1 MPTINPTTPAVP
13 AGASQAAKD
22 KAKFGE
28 DFNSFLTLLTTQL
41 KYQDPTSPMDSTQF
55 TQQLVQFTSVEQQ
68 VKQNVNLEAMLAAQQ
83 TMQVASAANY
93 IGKTVEAGGTSVV
106 LRDGQAPIEYS
117 LDRLAREVSIVIKD
131 SAGTEVRKLVGNTG
145 SGSQRI
151 TWDGRTNGGTR
162 VPDGTYSFTV
172 TANDT
177 NGQKMTPQT
186 GVTAKIDAFEVAG
199 SSIILRA
206 ADRRIPITDVNVVR

>member
-1 MPTINPTTPAVP
+1 MPTISPTTTPVP
-13 AGASQAAKD
+13 SGASQATKD

-93 IGKTVEAGGTSVV
+93 IGKTVEAGGTSIV

-131 SAGTEVRKLVGNTG
+131 SEGTEVRKLVGNTG

-151 TWDGRTNGGTR
+151 VWDGRTNGGTR
-162 VPDGTYSFTV
+162 VPDGTYSFSV

-199 SSIILRA
+199 STIILRA

>member
-93 IGKTVEAGGTSVV
+93 IGKTVEAGGTSIV

-199 SSIILRA
+199 STIILRA

>member
-1 MPTINPTTPAVP
+1 
-13 AGASQAAKD
+13 
-22 KAKFGE
+22 
-28 DFNSFLTLLTTQL
+28 
-41 KYQDPTSPMDSTQF
+41 
-55 TQQLVQFTSVEQQ
+55 
-68 VKQNVNLEAMLAAQQ
+68 
-83 TMQVASAANY
+83 
-93 IGKTVEAGGTSVV
+93 V

-131 SAGTEVRKLVGNTG
+131 SAGTEVRKLVGKTG
-145 SGSQRI
+145 SGSQQV
-151 TWDGRTNGGTR
+151 TWDGRNSGGNR

>member
-1 MPTINPTTPAVP
+1 MLTINPTTPAVP

-186 GVTAKIDAFEVAG
+186 GLTAKIDAFEVAG
-199 SSIILRA
+199 STIILRA

>member
-93 IGKTVEAGGTSVV
+93 IGKTVEAGGTSIV

>member
-93 IGKTVEAGGTSVV
+93 IGKTVEAGGTSIV

-186 GVTAKIDAFEVAG
+186 GVTAKTDAFEVAG
-199 SSIILRA
+199 STIILRA

>member
-1 MPTINPTTPAVP
+1 MPTISPTTTPVP
-13 AGASQAAKD
+13 AGASQATKD

-93 IGKTVEAGGTSVV
+93 IGKTVEAGGTSIV

-117 LDRLAREVSIVIKD
+117 LDRLARDVSIVIKD
-131 SAGTEVRKLVGNTG
+131 SEGTEVRKLVGNTG
-145 SGSQRI
+145 SGSQK
-151 TWDGRTNGGTR
+151 WPAPG
-162 VPDGTYSFTV
+162 S
-172 TANDT
+172 ADT
-177 NGQKMTPQT
+177 EI
-186 GVTAKIDAFEVAG
+186 GVTLEPEDWHGTAKDVRPRVQARGCEAG
-199 SSIILRA
+199 A
-206 ADRRIPITDVNVVR
+206 

>member
-186 GVTAKIDAFEVAG
+186 GVTAKIYAFEVAG
-199 SSIILRA
+199 STIILRA

>member
-1 MPTINPTTPAVP
+1 
-13 AGASQAAKD
+13 
-22 KAKFGE
+22 
-28 DFNSFLTLLTTQL
+28 
-41 KYQDPTSPMDSTQF
+41 
-55 TQQLVQFTSVEQQ
+55 
-68 VKQNVNLEAMLAAQQ
+68 MLAAQQ

-93 IGKTVEAGGTSVV
+93 IGKTVEAGGTSIV

-131 SAGTEVRKLVGNTG
+131 SEGTEVRKLVGKTG
-145 SGSQRI
+145 SGSQQV
-151 TWDGRTNGGTR
+151 TWDGRNNGGNR
-162 VPDGTYSFTV
+162 VPDGTYSFSV

-177 NGQKMTPQT
+177 NGQKMAPKT

-199 SSIILRA
+199 STIILRA

>member
-1 MPTINPTTPAVP
+1 MPTISPTTTPVP
-13 AGASQAAKD
+13 AGASQATKD

-28 DFNSFLTLLTTQL
+28 DFSAFLTLLTTQL

-68 VKQNVNLEAMLAAQQ
+68 VKQNSNLEAMLAAQQ

-93 IGKTVEAGGTSVV
+93 IGKTVEAGGTSIV

-131 SAGTEVRKLVGNTG
+131 SEGTEVRKLVGKTG
-145 SGSQRI
+145 SGSQQV
-151 TWDGRTNGGTR
+151 TWDGRNNGGNR
-162 VPDGTYSFTV
+162 VPDGTYSFSV

-177 NGQKMTPQT
+177 NGQKMAPKT

-199 SSIILRA
+199 KTIILRA

>member
-145 SGSQRI
+145 SGSPRI
-151 TWDGRTNGGTR
+151 TWDGRANGGTR

-199 SSIILRA
+199 STIILRA

>member
-199 SSIILRA
+199 STIILRA